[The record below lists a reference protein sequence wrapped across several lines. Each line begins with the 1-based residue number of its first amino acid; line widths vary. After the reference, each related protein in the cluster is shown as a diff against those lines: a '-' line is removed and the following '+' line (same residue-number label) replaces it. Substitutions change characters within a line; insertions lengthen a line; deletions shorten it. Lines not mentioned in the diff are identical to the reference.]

1 MWQIFIIICS
11 DVVED
16 RLIDSTNRKF
26 FNQSFFFFL
35 NKAFSVSRQLSSFS
49 QVIIPVQ
56 NGRMKI
62 IQWNYSRL
70 ATIAWA
76 KQECNDYYSIFHL
89 FAHVG
94 LGVLLNDPFG
104 ESIASISI
112 PLSLSLSFDLSLPN
126 QKKFLNRSIGEC
138 RAARVMDRFPISK
151 SKYETRWNALISSVQ
166 VFVSMNVPQILT
178 PWQTPSRD
186 YVIIE
191 T

>member
-112 PLSLSLSFDLSLPN
+112 RSLCLCLSISRYPIKRNSSTDPLVSAELQEWWIDF
-126 QKKFLNRSIGEC
+126 QFRNRSTKHAGM
-138 RAARVMDRFPISK
+138 R
-151 SKYETRWNALISSVQ
+151 
-166 VFVSMNVPQILT
+166 
-178 PWQTPSRD
+178 
-186 YVIIE
+186 
-191 T
+191 